1 MVLRT
6 DPLLRAKIMAMSEE
20 GAELGVIGSL
30 RKMYSSGDGSALQRY
45 VGMCV
50 QDQLDLAGSR
60 SLPRTTIIHVACG
73 GGCWCASAADVSVCR
88 YQGLWAEMCRSICF
102 QALLM

>member
-1 MVLRT
+1 MRA

-30 RKMYSSGDGSALQRY
+30 RKMYSSGEGSALQRY

-50 QDQLDLAGSR
+50 
-60 SLPRTTIIHVACG
+60 PRNESSQ
-73 GGCWCASAADVSVCR
+73 WWLLVCV
-88 YQGLWAEMCRSICF
+88 CC
-102 QALLM
+102 